1 VLIYDVPRELT
12 LFADGALFLGL
23 EQLPLQQNVQTGFS
37 KLLSTQIG
45 MKYTNTTRSLG
56 SVDHEKGVR
65 ARVVAGLDTAL
76 GDYYPKVTAGFD
88 YGLPLPWRN
97 SSLWLYTAAA
107 TSGGRKESSL
117 GNFFL
122 GSFGNNYVDD
132 REVKRYR
139 EEESFPGFEIGEIS
153 ARRYAKAVVELNL
166 PPVRFRDIGV
176 ASFFL
181 SSARPALFAGF
192 LTVDGGVV
200 PSHHYQTAGAQL
212 DWNFTAMSRLPI
224 TFSIGAA
231 AGFRDGHHRGNETLI
246 SLKIM

>member
-1 VLIYDVPRELT
+1 
-12 LFADGALFLGL
+12 
-23 EQLPLQQNVQTGFS
+23 
-37 KLLSTQIG
+37 